1 MKNNNYVTHLINAK
15 YHGTLPPQQK
25 ILSFALTN
33 PEFVRHWLCHA
44 LSSSNSSQELA
55 IVLCLAK
62 YHKIEALQVL
72 SQFWPTKTADQLLT
86 IKFEKYVSGLSKSIR
101 QSVETDLIGL
111 WTSLIMPLN
120 IESYEQSLPVATI
133 ETQLTNELAQE
144 VIKLANNN
152 LNLAGVYAE
161 NSTRQKV
168 TGIRDN
174 EQLITQLPVDNILI
188 AMLQRLMCS
197 DDYTDLAYAEPM
209 VIYRYT
215 QGQQYKWH
223 YDFITPS
230 NENAKK
236 ELNFFG
242 QRKRTRII
250 NLNDRFEGGE
260 TTFKDWDISIKA
272 KQGQVIKFNNMI
284 GNRVDKNSVHS
295 GKPILLG
302 EKWICTLWMREKPF
316 WLRESIWCEN

>member
-1 MKNNNYVTHLINAK
+1 
-15 YHGTLPPQQK
+15 
-25 ILSFALTN
+25 
-33 PEFVRHWLCHA
+33 
-44 LSSSNSSQELA
+44 
-55 IVLCLAK
+55 
-62 YHKIEALQVL
+62 
-72 SQFWPTKTADQLLT
+72 
-86 IKFEKYVSGLSKSIR
+86 
-101 QSVETDLIGL
+101 
-111 WTSLIMPLN
+111 MPLN
-120 IESYEQSLPVATI
+120 IQSSEQSLPVTTL

-144 VIKLANNN
+144 IIKLANNN

-168 TGIRDN
+168 IDIRDN

-188 AMLQRLMCS
+188 AILQRIICS
-197 DDYTDLAYAEPM
+197 DDYADLAYAEPM
-209 VIYRYT
+209 IIYRYT

-242 QRKRTRII
+242 QRRRTRII
-250 NLNDRFEGGE
+250 NLNDGFEGGE
-260 TTFKDWDISIKA
+260 TAFKDWNVSVKA

-284 GNRVDKNSVHS
+284 GNQVDKNSVHS
-295 GKPILLG
+295 GKPVLLG

-316 WLRESIWCEN
+316 WLRESIWCKN

>member
-1 MKNNNYVTHLINAK
+1 MKNNYVTHLINAK
-15 YHGTLPPQQK
+15 YHGTLPPKQE
-25 ILSFALTN
+25 IVSFALTA
-33 PEFVRHWLCHA
+33 PEFVHYWLCHA
-44 LSSSNSSQELA
+44 VSSSTSSQELA

-62 YHKIEALQVL
+62 YHKIEALKVL
-72 SQFWPTKTADQLLT
+72 SHFWPIRTADPQVT
-86 IKFEKYVSGLSKSIR
+86 INFEKHISGLPKTI
-101 QSVETDLIGL
+101 QQGIETDLIGL
-111 WTSLIMPLN
+111 WSSLIMPLN
-120 IESYEQSLPVATI
+120 IQSSEQSLPVTTL

-144 VIKLANNN
+144 IIKLANNN

-168 TGIRDN
+168 IDIRDN

-188 AMLQRLMCS
+188 AILQRIICS
-197 DDYTDLAYAEPM
+197 DDYADLAYAEPM
-209 VIYRYT
+209 IIYRYT

-242 QRKRTRII
+242 QRQRTRII
-250 NLNDRFEGGE
+250 NLNDGFEGGE
-260 TTFKDWDISIKA
+260 TAFKDWNVSVKA

-284 GNRVDKNSVHS
+284 GNQVDKNSVHS
-295 GKPILLG
+295 GKPVLLG

-316 WLRESIWCEN
+316 WLRESIWCKN

>member
-1 MKNNNYVTHLINAK
+1 
-15 YHGTLPPQQK
+15 
-25 ILSFALTN
+25 
-33 PEFVRHWLCHA
+33 
-44 LSSSNSSQELA
+44 
-55 IVLCLAK
+55 
-62 YHKIEALQVL
+62 
-72 SQFWPTKTADQLLT
+72 
-86 IKFEKYVSGLSKSIR
+86 
-101 QSVETDLIGL
+101 
-111 WTSLIMPLN
+111 
-120 IESYEQSLPVATI
+120 
-133 ETQLTNELAQE
+133 
-144 VIKLANNN
+144 
-152 LNLAGVYAE
+152 
-161 NSTRQKV
+161 
-168 TGIRDN
+168 
-174 EQLITQLPVDNILI
+174 
-188 AMLQRLMCS
+188 MCS

-209 VIYRYT
+209 IIYRYT